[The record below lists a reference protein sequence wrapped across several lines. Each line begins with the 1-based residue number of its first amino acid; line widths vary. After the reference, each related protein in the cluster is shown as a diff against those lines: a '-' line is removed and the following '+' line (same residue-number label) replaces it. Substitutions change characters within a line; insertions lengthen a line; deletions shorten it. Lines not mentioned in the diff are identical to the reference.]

1 MKRLLV
7 FVSGVAAT
15 LSLPAVALAENM
27 SSTPSKG
34 TVAQQAVV
42 SSGVAPSG
50 SLPFTGV
57 NLALML
63 VLGIALVATGL
74 LLRRRSQHT

>member
-1 MKRLLV
+1 MKRLIV

-15 LSLPAVALAENM
+15 LAVPTVALAENM

-34 TVAQQAVV
+34 TVAQQAV
-42 SSGVAPSG
+42 GGTG

-57 NLALML
+57 NLAL
-63 VLGIALVATGL
+63 VLIAGLALVATGFM
-74 LLRRRSQHT
+74 LRRRSQSS

>member
-15 LSLPAVALAENM
+15 LAVPTVALAENM

-34 TVAQQAVV
+34 TVAQQAVA
-42 SSGVAPSG
+42 GTG
-50 SLPFTGV
+50 TLPFTGV
-57 NLALML
+57 NLALIL
-63 VLGIALVATGL
+63 IAGIALVATGV
-74 LLRRRSQHT
+74 LLRRRSQSS